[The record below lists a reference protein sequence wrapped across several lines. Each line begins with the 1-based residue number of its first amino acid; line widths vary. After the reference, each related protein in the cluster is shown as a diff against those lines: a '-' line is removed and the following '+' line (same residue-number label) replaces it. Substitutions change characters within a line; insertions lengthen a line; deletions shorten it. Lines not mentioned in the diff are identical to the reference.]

1 MTEFMKTDEFGPVN
15 IGNPCEFTMN
25 ELSELV
31 LKLIPDSTSK
41 IVYKELPK
49 DDPIQRKADISKAF
63 NMFGYKP
70 KTSLEEGLKQ
80 TINYFNVELKS
91 TEFLY

>member
-1 MTEFMKTDEFGPVN
+1 
-15 IGNPCEFTMN
+15 
-25 ELSELV
+25 
-31 LKLIPDSTSK
+31 
-41 IVYKELPK
+41 
-49 DDPIQRKADISKAF
+49 
-63 NMFGYKP
+63 MFGYKP